1 MADLL
6 EQASVWLGRM
16 RASHMGR
23 KVTYRRGQQ
32 SVEVTAT
39 VGQTTFEVIN
49 DSGFAELVHSRDY
62 LIAAD
67 TLVISGTAVIP
78 KPGDRIEELLNGQT
92 LVHDVMS
99 PDQGKPCWRY
109 SDPYR
114 RTMRIHTKQTEV
126 N

>member
-1 MADLL
+1 
-6 EQASVWLGRM
+6 M
-16 RASHMGR
+16 RADHMGR

-32 SVEVTAT
+32 YVEVTASVGNT
-39 VGQTTFEVIN
+39 VFEVIN

-67 TLVISGTAVIP
+67 ALVIAGTAVVP
-78 KPGDRIEELLNGQT
+78 KPGDRIEEVLNGQT

-114 RTMRIHTKQTEV
+114 RTVRIHTKQSEV